1 MPRDLHSPD
10 GKPAESSSR
19 SGGWNHR
26 GGFAVRGN
34 AQGADD
40 GNVYLLPNAAG
51 APVYVLSPG
60 GEIMRTIKLE
70 SEANE
75 RLGMSVAAGRL
86 ISWSQHVDNRRPQ
99 RVNSPTPSNQTPSPA
114 ASPDDSLFRIFNLQT
129 GELAAEY
136 SASPDLGSF
145 ACYNSNTFTFLRLD
159 QAHHL
164 QLVTA
169 TPH

>member
-1 MPRDLHSPD
+1 MPRDLRSPD
-10 GKPAESSSR
+10 GNQDQSASSR
-19 SGGWNHR
+19 GSWAWRNSTR
-26 GGFAVRGN
+26 N
-34 AQGADD
+34 AQGAND

-60 GEIMRTIKLE
+60 GEIVRTIKLE
-70 SEANE
+70 SVAND

-86 ISWSQHVDNRRPQ
+86 ISWSQHVEPRRLQ
-99 RVNSPTPSNQTPSPA
+99 RVNSPPPTDQTATVASN
-114 ASPDDSLFRIFNLQT
+114 DSLFRIFNIQT

-136 SASPDLGSF
+136 SASPDLGTF
-145 ACYNSNTFTFLRLD
+145 ACYSSGDFTFLRLD

-169 TPH
+169 SPH